1 MLNFTRTERQHY
13 KALRQELIDAYHYVL
28 DHSNKPRDTCAL
40 LIDRVGK
47 ENAVE
52 IVALMIATK
61 GTRDGRISRS
71 NRMWAEMIEPL
82 AIEIAHGCDLY
93 YCDAI
98 HPCHMDMIA
107 DAMRRI

>member
-1 MLNFTRTERQHY
+1 MLNFTRPERQHY
-13 KALRQELIDAYHYVL
+13 KALRQELIDAHRYVR
-28 DHSNKPRDTCAL
+28 DRSNKPSDTCAL

-52 IVALMIATK
+52 IIALMVAEK
-61 GTRDGRISRS
+61 GARDGRISRS
-71 NRMWAEMIEPL
+71 NRVWAEMIEPL

-93 YCDAI
+93 YCDEI